1 MDKQVNN
8 KDTLLQ
14 GNQAANDERVNGQ
27 KTILKWRRVK
37 FVASGQISMLSSQ
50 PFKILGDLKAW
61 QK

>member
-27 KTILKWRRVK
+27 QTILKWRRLK
-37 FVASGQISMLSSQ
+37 FAASGQISMLSSQ
-50 PFKILGDLKAW
+50 PF
-61 QK
+61 